1 MIPLQRLALPRT
13 CAQTGRDCPR
23 LLRRRVALAGCVFL
37 AAVLS
42 IGPLAGARVA
52 GQRGKAGAS
61 PCVLAPDKGK
71 LKILLNGQPVG
82 AEEFE
87 ISSSGDAWTAKGS
100 TEMQA
105 PGAQPT
111 RVKATLELGPDGS
124 PKSYE
129 WASLSE
135 KKSSAQIVFENGLA
149 RIVLQ
154 MEGAKPFQQDVSFG
168 APLVVILD
176 NNLYHQYEILAHVY
190 DWSKKGAQTFPLLV
204 PQDMT
209 PGTITAEAAGTQSL
223 NGKSYEGLRVS
234 TADLEVMVYL
244 DSARRLMRLEVP
256 ASKVSIV
263 RE

>member
-1 MIPLQRLALPRT
+1 
-13 CAQTGRDCPR
+13 
-23 LLRRRVALAGCVFL
+23 L
-37 AAVLS
+37 AAALLT
-42 IGPLAGARVA
+42 GPLTRARAA
-52 GQRGKAGAS
+52 GQRGEAS
-61 PCVLAPDKGK
+61 ATTSVLAPDKDK
-71 LKILLNGQPVG
+71 LRILLDGQPVG
-82 AEEFE
+82 TEEFE
-87 ISSSGDAWTAKGS
+87 ISPSGATWTAKGS
-100 TEMQA
+100 TEVQVPA
-105 PGAQPT
+105 AQPT
-111 RVKATLELGPDGS
+111 RVRATLELSPNGS

-129 WASLSE
+129 WTSQAE
-135 KKSSAQIVFENGLA
+135 KKSSSQIVFEGGLA

-168 APLVVILD
+168 TPLVVILD

-190 DWSKKGAQTFPLLV
+190 DWSKKGTQIFPLLV

-209 PGTITAEAAGTQSL
+209 PGTIRAEAIGTQRL

-256 ASKVSIV
+256 ASKVSIT